1 MSDDDPRIDK
11 ARAKAILFE
20 EAARAGA
27 GFIDPAW
34 ERLID
39 TFSQACENSSRTHI
53 AFLGTAILA
62 KCIDVRF
69 DAFAV
74 KEAESDRAYS
84 ARGLC
89 HNVLVPN
96 APEIDINLGVTG
108 KEPLN
113 NQPYFRVQRVSR
125 DMPVRGPVRP
135 VIEML
140 CQLLDKLEA
149 LKSEAE
155 ARQALRA
162 FIAVRKR
169 YGQRYAPL
177 TRITS
182 ALTAEQLI
190 AAIEEFVAESS
201 EGGRRAQA
209 IVAAFMDL
217 FAGED
222 RVHVGRVNDPSRT
235 VPGDVAVRSATDP
248 DKWERVFEVRDK
260 RVSREDLLLFITRCR
275 DAGIAEVAIVAV
287 AGGQEDIPLV
297 EARSWAIERGLT
309 LSVFRTWADLVAQ
322 VLYWAPTPQIEG
334 LSQIPALI
342 YARLVALEVSP
353 SGAAAWLD
361 LVGSPEDGPPQDSAE
376 NP

>member
-11 ARAKAILFE
+11 ARARSILFE
-20 EAARAGA
+20 EAARAAA

-34 ERLID
+34 ERLIEA
-39 TFSQACENSSRTHI
+39 FSQACETSSRTHI

-62 KCIDVRF
+62 KCLDVRF

-74 KEAESDRAYS
+74 KESEGERAYS

-140 CQLLDKLEA
+140 CGILDKLET
-149 LKSEAE
+149 LTTEAE

-162 FIAVRKR
+162 FIAIRKR

-177 TRITS
+177 TRIT
-182 ALTAEQLI
+182 AAMTTEELL
-190 AAIEEFVAESS
+190 AAINSFVGETS

-209 IVAAFMDL
+209 VVAALMDV
-217 FAGED
+217 FAGSE
-222 RVHVGRVNDPSRT
+222 RVHVGRINDPSRT
-235 VPGDVAVRSATDP
+235 VPGDVAVRLRDAP
-248 DKWERVFEVRDK
+248 VRWERVFEVRDK
-260 RVSREDLLLFITRCR
+260 PVSREDLLLFITKCR
-275 DAGIAEVAIVAV
+275 AAGISEIAVVAV
-287 AGGQEDIPLV
+287 ASAQEEIPLT
-297 EARSWAIERGLT
+297 EARAWAIERGMT
-309 LSVFRTWADLVAQ
+309 LSVFRTWDELVRQA
-322 VLYWAPTPQIEG
+322 LYWGPTPQIEA
-334 LSQIPALI
+334 LARCPAVI
-342 YARLVALEVSP
+342 YERLVGLEVSP
-353 SGAAAWLD
+353 AGVSAWLD
-361 LVGSPEDGPPQDSAE
+361 LIGSPADAQHLRPSESP
-376 NP
+376 